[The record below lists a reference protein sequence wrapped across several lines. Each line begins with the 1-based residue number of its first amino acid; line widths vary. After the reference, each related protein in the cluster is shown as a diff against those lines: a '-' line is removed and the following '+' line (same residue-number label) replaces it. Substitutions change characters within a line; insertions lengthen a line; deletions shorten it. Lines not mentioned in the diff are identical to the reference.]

1 MISDVPF
8 VPTSLDTARR
18 MLQIAKV
25 GPEDVVYDLG
35 CGDGRILIMAVKE
48 FKAKKAVGYEIME
61 RIYGA
66 AVQEIERQGLK
77 ERITLI
83 KGDLFKAD
91 LSEAT
96 VITLYLNGSANQR
109 LRPKLE
115 KEARAGARVVSHDF
129 YMEGWRTK
137 REERFKGDDI
147 YLYVLPCAIEDEH
160 GHSATWFDAE
170 AITRNFLNRRH
181 RQVELVEFSRAWH
194 EKGVWTVEGNMTVK
208 TGVLFAHRKQFKL
221 QINAKTGE
229 VIKYSETS
237 TF

>member
-1 MISDVPF
+1 V
-8 VPTSLDTARR
+8 T
-18 MLQIAKV
+18 
-25 GPEDVVYDLG
+25 EDNKITLG
-35 CGDGRILIMAVKE
+35 NEFKRFIPNAGQCCGDGRILITAVKE

-61 RIYGA
+61 RIYGD
-66 AVQEIERQGLK
+66 AVQEIERHGLK
-77 ERITLI
+77 EKITLV

-115 KEARAGARVVSHDF
+115 KETRAGVRVVSHDF
-129 YMEGWRTK
+129 YMEGWRAE

-147 YLYVLPCAIEDEH
+147 YLYVLPGAMEH
-160 GHSATWFDAE
+160 EHVHPATWFDAE
-170 AITRNFLNRRH
+170 AITRNFLSRRY
-181 RQVELVEFSRAWH
+181 RQVEMVEFGRAWH

-229 VIKYSETS
+229 VMKYGEGTL
-237 TF
+237 F

>member
-1 MISDVPF
+1 MIPDVPF
-8 VPTSLDTARR
+8 VPTSVDTARR
-18 MLQIAKV
+18 MLEIAGV

-35 CGDGRILIMAVKE
+35 CGDGRILITAVKE

-66 AVQEIERQGLK
+66 AVQEIERQDLNEK
-77 ERITLI
+77 ITLV

-129 YMEGWRTK
+129 YMEGWK
-137 REERFKGDDI
+137 SEREERFKGDDI
-147 YLYVLPCAIEDEH
+147 YLYILPGAIEHEH
-160 GHSATWFDAE
+160 THSATWFDAE
-170 AITRNFLNRRH
+170 AITRNFLSRRH
-181 RQVELVEFSRAWH
+181 RQVELVEFGRAWH

-208 TGVLFAHRKQFKL
+208 TDVLFIHRKRFKL

-229 VIKYSETS
+229 VVKYSETPA
-237 TF
+237 F

>member
-1 MISDVPF
+1 MIHDVPF
-8 VPTSLDTARR
+8 VPTSVDTVRR
-18 MLQIAKV
+18 MLKIAGV

-35 CGDGRILIMAVKE
+35 CGDGRILITAVKE

-66 AVQEIERQGLK
+66 ALQEIERQGLK
-77 ERITLI
+77 EKIILI

-115 KEARAGARVVSHDF
+115 KEAKAGARVVSHDF
-129 YMEGWRTK
+129 YMEGWRTE

-147 YLYVLPCAIEDEH
+147 YLYILPGAIEYEH
-160 GHSATWFDAE
+160 VHSATWFDAE
-170 AITRNFLNRRH
+170 AIIRNFLNRRYG
-181 RQVELVEFSRAWH
+181 RVELVEFGRAWH

-208 TGVLFAHRKQFKL
+208 TGILFSHRKHFKL
-221 QINAKTGE
+221 HINAKTGE

-237 TF
+237 IF